1 MKKILIIDGNSIL
14 NRAFYGVAPL
24 TASDGTPTG
33 AVFGFIKILKRH
45 FDNLK
50 PDYVVCAFDLPD
62 PTFRHIMYEEYKANR
77 SGMPEDLAVQLP
89 IAKEAAT
96 AMGYA
101 VVTCKGYEADDIIGT
116 LAAEA
121 GLRDTEAYILTGDR
135 DSLQLISDNTR
146 VILAKTKGDVLFDRN
161 VFRGEYG
168 IDPEQFVD
176 VKALMGD
183 SSDNIPGVKGIG
195 EKTALKF
202 ISAAGSL
209 DKLYEDPTAYGAKGA
224 NLEKLTNG
232 KDMAYISRDLARINT
247 DVPGLDRDFV
257 FSDRTQDNAMLSSL
271 FTKLE
276 FDRLR
281 DQFGLCDDAAC
292 TLIAEPEIEDISAED
307 ICCNTLDSLIPKG
320 DTAVTVSDE
329 GDSITI
335 CAFHDS
341 KEYCARFSGT
351 DSDMLA
357 EFFSGRTLICHDFK
371 GICKLLYPMGITP
384 LCGFD
389 VMLAAYLLSPG
400 EGNYP
405 LDRIT
410 QKYLPATAVTG
421 AYAVSLLRDTLEPML
436 KDSGMLELLRDMEQ
450 PLAAVIAKMELAGFT
465 VDGDGLR
472 TYIKTLENTAELLSE
487 QIYMKAGRRFNLNS
501 PKQLGEVLFEDMKL
515 PSGRKTKTGYS
526 TDAETLERLR
536 PYDDIIDD
544 ILDYRQLSKLCGTYG
559 DSLVALAG
567 DDGKIH
573 TKLHQTGTAT
583 GRLSS
588 SDPNMQ
594 NIPVRDQLGRELR
607 KYFTASS
614 PDRVLIDGDYSQIE
628 LRLLAELSGDERMRQ
643 AFIDGEDIHRRTAS
657 QVFGVPFQMV
667 TPELRSRAKAVNFG
681 IVYGI
686 GAFSLSKDLK
696 ISRKMADEY
705 ITNYLTTYSGVD
717 SFLKG
722 SINHAK
728 THGYTVTMFG
738 RRRYI
743 PEISSRNKNM
753 QAFGERVAMN
763 SPVQGSAA
771 DIIKLA
777 MIKVSD
783 ALQRE
788 GLDAK
793 LILQVHDELIID
805 SAKDCADRAAE
816 ILKQEMESAA
826 ATVVPLSVEVSTGFS
841 WYDAK

>member
-45 FDNLK
+45 YDALK
-50 PDYVVCAFDLPD
+50 PDYAVCAFDLPD
-62 PTFRHIMYEEYKANR
+62 PTFRHNMYSEYKANR

-89 IAKEAAT
+89 IAKDAAT
-96 AMGYA
+96 AMGFS
-101 VVTCKGYEADDIIGT
+101 VVTLSGYEADDIIGT

-121 GLRDTEAYILTGDR
+121 ASRDTEAYILTGDR
-135 DSLQLISDNTR
+135 DSLQLISDSTR
-146 VILAKTKGDVLFDRN
+146 VILAKTKGDVVFDRT
-161 VFRGEYG
+161 VFYEEYG
-168 IDPEQFVD
+168 IMPEQFVD

-202 ISAAGSL
+202 ICAAGSL
-209 DKLYEDPTAYGAKGA
+209 DKLYEDPSAYGAKGA
-224 NLEKLTNG
+224 NLEKLITG
-232 KDMAYISRDLARINT
+232 REMAYISQALARINT
-247 DVPGLDRDFV
+247 DVPGLDRDSV
-257 FSDRTQDNAMLSSL
+257 FTEKELDGPGLVSL

-276 FDRLR
+276 FEKLIDT
-281 DQFGLCDDAAC
+281 FGLDSTATC
-292 TLIAEPEIEDISAED
+292 TESFCPVCEITSNEVE
-307 ICCNTLDSLIPKG
+307 CGELDSLIPKG
-320 DTAVTVSDE
+320 ETVITANKTDGGIGISVFCNDKIYSTVF
-329 GDSITI
+329 GDGMT
-335 CAFHDS
+335 
-341 KEYCARFSGT
+341 K
-351 DSDMLA
+351 
-357 EFFSGRTLICHDFK
+357 FFEDRALVCYDFK
-371 GICKLLYPMGITP
+371 EICKLLLPLGITP
-384 LCGFD
+384 ECSFD
-389 VMLAAYLLSPG
+389 VSLGAYLLSPG
-400 EGNYP
+400 EGKYP
-405 LDRIT
+405 LDRIS
-410 QKYLPATAVTG
+410 QKYIGTPLTD
-421 AYAVSLLRDTLEPML
+421 AYGVSLLRDYIEKELQTAEMIP
-436 KDSGMLELLRDMEQ
+436 LLREIEQ
-450 PLAAVIAKMELAGFT
+450 PLARVLAEIELEGFAV
-465 VDGDGLR
+465 DSDGLR
-472 TYIKTLENTAELLSE
+472 SYIGTLTETANMLTE
-487 QIYMKAGRRFNLNS
+487 QIYMKAGRKINLNS
-501 PKQLGEVLFEDMKL
+501 PKQLGELLFEDLGL
-515 PSGRKTKTGYS
+515 PSGRKTKTGFS

-536 PYDDIIDD
+536 PYSDIVAD

-559 DSLVALAG
+559 DSLINLAG

-573 TKLHQTGTAT
+573 TTLHQTGTAT

-594 NIPVRDQLGRELR
+594 NIPVREQLGRELR

-614 PDRVLIDGDYSQIE
+614 SERILIDGDYSQIE
-628 LRLLAELSGDERMRQ
+628 LRLLAELSRDERMMQ

-657 QVFGVPFQMV
+657 QVFGVPFDTV

-686 GAFSLSKDLK
+686 GAFSLAGDLK
-696 ISRKMADEY
+696 ISRKMAEEY
-705 ITNYLTTYSGVD
+705 ISNYLTTYSGVD
-717 SFLKG
+717 RFLKS
-722 SINHAK
+722 SIEHGK

-743 PEISSRNKNM
+743 PELSSRNKNL

-771 DIIKLA
+771 DIIKIA
-777 MIKVSD
+777 MINVSN
-783 ALQRE
+783 ALRRE

-805 SAKDCADRAAE
+805 SAADCAARASE
-816 ILKQEMESAA
+816 ILKFEMEH
-826 ATVVPLSVEVSTGFS
+826 ATNTTVPLSVEVSTGFS